1 MMLATVSG
9 INRLPEP
16 CHLTFRRF
24 KRSSRLIQF
33 FFQWFHNVLYQD
45 TGGML
50 CVVHTHRLGIGFC
63 LHRFRFRFPYRR
75 PKRTYCYYRS
85 HQTAAK
91 HHVQNFAD
99 IHAIHFFY
107 FWYIP
112 IDRSHA
118 ATSKLGQAFFTP
130 GNSPWPTILI

>member
-24 KRSSRLIQF
+24 QRSSRLIQF

-50 CVVHTHRLGIGFC
+50 GVVHTHRLGIGFR
-63 LHRFRFRFPYRR
+63 LHRFRFRFPYGSPQRA
-75 PKRTYCYYRS
+75 YCNNGS
-85 HQTAAK
+85 HQTSAK
-91 HHVQNFAD
+91 EDVQDFAD
-99 IHAIHFFY
+99 IHAIH
-107 FWYIP
+107 I
-112 IDRSHA
+112 
-118 ATSKLGQAFFTP
+118 FTV
-130 GNSPWPTILI
+130 GIFLLT